1 MKYDESKVNK
11 AKVGDLV
18 YGYDDLDSLKEA
30 IEADDEENICKD
42 IELMGFGGD
51 GFIIEDAK
59 TETWHSVKYVYP
71 IGEAAGESKL
81 DRFLRILR
89 KSETIINY
97 RPTVIEQF
105 FKLKRRGFIHSPE
118 TDLEEIALDWSYD
131 LEEESDCDR
140 IKEEAAGLSIKELAY
155 LFSEIDADNRY
166 VFHDRDM
173 CLRDIVHDIPV
184 FHAVRSLL
192 LKFYESIA

>member
-1 MKYDESKVNK
+1 MEYDVSKVNR

-18 YGYDDLDSLKEA
+18 YSNNDLNSLRKA
-30 IEADDEENICKD
+30 IEAVDEENICRD
-42 IELMGFGGD
+42 IELMCIGSD
-51 GFIIEDAK
+51 YFIIEDTK
-59 TETWHSVKYVYP
+59 MSQWHSVKYVYP

-89 KSETIINY
+89 KSETLINY
-97 RPTVIEQF
+97 RPTVVEQF
-105 FKLKRRGFIHSPE
+105 FKLKRRGFIHNPE

-140 IKEEAAGLSIKELAY
+140 LEKEVADVSIKEFAFML
-155 LFSEIDADNRY
+155 SEIDEDSRY
-166 VFHDRDM
+166 VFHDKEMR
-173 CLRDIVHDIPV
+173 LRDIVHDIPV

-192 LKFYESIA
+192 TKFYESIA